1 MFEFDL
7 TPGFRP
13 GSTCRAWRAART
25 APGGE
30 GGTGGAGG
38 GGGGGDTGATG
49 GTGGNAKTFTQEELD
64 RIVGQRVGEER
75 AKYTDYDKYKAD
87 STELAGIKDKD
98 KSADQRHA
106 DLQRQLDEEKAAR
119 AKAEKDRDDDRE
131 AARLEKLRVD
141 RAEKKEGFPVKLAK
155 RLTATTEAE
164 IDAEIEELM
173 TDLGIT
179 ATDRRPDGSGGSSR
193 TGGNETK
200 PSTMAAGGELYEK
213 LHGKKK

>member
-13 GSTCRAWRAART
+13 GSTCRQWRAART

-30 GGTGGAGG
+30 GGTGAA
-38 GGGGGDTGATG
+38 GGGGDTGATG
-49 GTGGNAKTFTQEELD
+49 ATGGGNAKTFTQEELD

-75 AKYTDYDKYKAD
+75 AKYPDYDKYKAD

-98 KSADQRHA
+98 KSADERDA
-106 DLQRQLDEEKAAR
+106 DLRRQLAEEKAAR
-119 AKAEKDRDDDRE
+119 EKAERERDADRE

-141 RAEKKEGFPVKLAK
+141 RAEKKDGFPVKLAK
-155 RLTATTEAE
+155 RLTGTTESE
-164 IDAEIEELM
+164 IDAEIDELM

-179 ATDRRPDGSGGSSR
+179 ATDKRADGSGGSSR
-193 TGGNETK
+193 TGGNEAK
-200 PSTMAAGGELYEK
+200 PSTLSSGSELYKK
-213 LHGKKK
+213 LHPSKEK